1 VAGAVPQ
8 KIHVG
13 EVSQPVTIMFRP
25 KNVYQNAK
33 VCVTAGGK
41 ELYRHTSR
49 ILTPGEMGS
58 LKLKPE
64 ALGQIADADD
74 LTVKVEA
81 S

>member
-1 VAGAVPQ
+1 
-8 KIHVG
+8 
-13 EVSQPVTIMFRP
+13 MFRP

-33 VCVTAGGK
+33 VCVTAGEK
-41 ELYRHTSR
+41 EIYRRTSR
-49 ILTPGEMGS
+49 ILTPGEMVS

-64 ALGQIADADD
+64 ALRQIVDADD